1 MTTLAELRRIAEVEF
16 STVVA
21 CTDILSEK
29 LRIVL
34 VDNSFVDVWLSRK
47 LANRFGFHW
56 ERRHLDGTIYR
67 YDNFPDVAWRE
78 VPTYPAHFHEG
89 AQEHVTA
96 APFSLEP
103 GQGFRDFMVYVRGKM
118 QRGQIAEHGA

>member
-89 AQEHVTA
+89 AQEHVNRR
-96 APFSLEP
+96 SVQP
-103 GQGFRDFMVYVRGKM
+103 GARPGIPRL
-118 QRGQIAEHGA
+118 HGLCTR